1 MIIGHNLSA
10 LAANKVLKSANQEMD
25 KSMER
30 LSTGLR
36 INRAGDDATGF
47 AVSEKMRTQIRGLAQ
62 AEKNVTNGISFV
74 QYTEGSL
81 DQVNEILQ
89 RLRELSVQSA
99 NGIYSAGDRQQVQL
113 EVSQLI
119 DEIDRMGNTAEFNKV
134 KTLDGT
140 YAKQKKNPMT
150 LQVGANQNERLQIFI
165 GTMNATALKLQ
176 TAGKRE
182 TISTPANANK
192 MMGAVDDAIGKVS
205 RQRADLGAY
214 YNRLEITSK
223 ALDTQY
229 LNVVATESRIRDAD
243 MATEMVEFM
252 KNQILSKSALAML
265 AQANARP
272 EQVVKLISDRFG

>member
-10 LAANKVLKSANQEMD
+10 LAANKVLKSANREMD

-99 NGIYSAGDRQQVQL
+99 NGIFSAGDRQQVQL

-140 YAKQKKNPMT
+140 FAKQKKNPMT
-150 LQVGANQNERLQIFI
+150 LHVGPNQNERLQIYI
-165 GTMNATALKLQ
+165 GTMNSKSLKLQ
-176 TAGKRE
+176 TGGKRE
-182 TISTPANANK
+182 TISTPANAYR

-252 KNQILSKSALAML
+252 KNQILSKSAMAML

>member
-10 LAANKVLKSANQEMD
+10 LAANKVLKSANAEMD

-30 LSTGLR
+30 LATGLR

-74 QYTEGSL
+74 QSTEGSL

-99 NGIYSAGDRQQVQL
+99 NGIYSVGDRQQVQL

-150 LQVGANQNERLQIFI
+150 LQVGANQNEKLQIYI

-176 TAGKRE
+176 KAGKRE

-192 MMGAVDDAIGKVS
+192 MMGAIDDAIGKVS

-229 LNVVATESRIRDAD
+229 LNVVASESRIRDAD
-243 MATEMVEFM
+243 MASEMVEFM
-252 KNQILSKSALAML
+252 KNQILSKSAMAML

>member
-10 LAANKVLKSANQEMD
+10 LAANKVLKSANAEMD

-30 LSTGLR
+30 LATGLR

-74 QYTEGSL
+74 QSTEGSL

-99 NGIYSAGDRQQVQL
+99 NGIYSVGDRQQVQL

-140 YAKQKKNPMT
+140 YARQKKNPMT
-150 LQVGANQNERLQIFI
+150 LQVGANQNEKLQIYI

-176 TAGKRE
+176 KAGKRE

-192 MMGAVDDAIGKVS
+192 MMGAIDDAIGKVS

-229 LNVVATESRIRDAD
+229 LNVVASESRIRDAD
-243 MATEMVEFM
+243 MASEMVEFM
-252 KNQILSKSALAML
+252 KNQILSKSAMAML